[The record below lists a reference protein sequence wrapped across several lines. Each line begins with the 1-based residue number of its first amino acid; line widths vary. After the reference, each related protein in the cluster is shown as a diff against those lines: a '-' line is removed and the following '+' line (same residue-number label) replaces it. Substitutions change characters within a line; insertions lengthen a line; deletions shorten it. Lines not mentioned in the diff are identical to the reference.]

1 MSRGRLLLGQLLLLN
16 VKIEVAVHG
25 RLLGIRLNIVFS
37 VGTCPK
43 NPINDLL
50 LFQVIVHLDLFL
62 ANVVDLLEVYG
73 ASFVSP
79 VLAQPI
85 GILIVRVHQRYEIYA
100 LVRFGGRRKT
110 SLLKITFIREVVI
123 ISVDSLKVGTICRIV
138 VQLLQHLILILKI
151 KASFFV
157 VIRVVYV
164 LVVQIIVLGR
174 C

>member
-1 MSRGRLLLGQLLLLN
+1 MSRGRFLLRQLLLLN

-164 LVVQIIVLGR
+164 LVGQIIVLGR

>member
-1 MSRGRLLLGQLLLLN
+1 MSRGRFLLRQLLLLN

-123 ISVDSLKVGTICRIV
+123 ISVESLKVGTICRIV
-138 VQLLQHLILILKI
+138 VQLLQHLILILEI

-164 LVVQIIVLGR
+164 LVG
-174 C
+174 

>member
-1 MSRGRLLLGQLLLLN
+1 MSRGRFLLRELLLLN

-62 ANVVDLLEVYG
+62 ADVVDLLEVYG

-123 ISVDSLKVGTICRIV
+123 ISVESLKVGAISRIV

-164 LVVQIIVLGR
+164 LVG
-174 C
+174 

>member
-1 MSRGRLLLGQLLLLN
+1 MSRGRFLLRQLLLLN

-123 ISVDSLKVGTICRIV
+123 IISVESLKVGTICRIV
-138 VQLLQHLILILKI
+138 VQLLQHLILVLEI

-164 LVVQIIVLGR
+164 LVG
-174 C
+174 

>member
-1 MSRGRLLLGQLLLLN
+1 MSRGRFLLRQLLLLN

-123 ISVDSLKVGTICRIV
+123 ISVESLKVGTICRIV

-164 LVVQIIVLGR
+164 LVGQIIVLGR

>member
-1 MSRGRLLLGQLLLLN
+1 MSRGRFLLRELLLLN

-164 LVVQIIVLGR
+164 LVG
-174 C
+174 